1 VVDHQAK
8 EPVLKFATEVAEV
21 MKADVPVGHLV
32 RERIMPYQFPTHCG
46 LPSMGIADINS
57 AECFT
62 FVGSQIL
69 EE

>member
-8 EPVLKFATEVAEV
+8 EPMLKFATEVAEL
-21 MKADVPVGHLV
+21 MKADVPVRHLV